1 MKKAIHRLTA
11 YLAVAMLFMAQATL
25 AQDAAQALKS
35 KTPEQRAAYQTTL
48 MKTKLQLDT
57 NQVVKVQA
65 INLKY
70 ALQFDPILKGDGGR
84 MAKFRQA
91 MSIQK
96 AKDADLKTALTAD
109 QYKLYQQYE
118 AEMKEKLKSF
128 ASKQ

>member
-1 MKKAIHRLTA
+1 MKKTRTRLLICIA
-11 YLAVAMLFMAQATL
+11 AVLVLTMQVAL
-25 AQDAAQALKS
+25 AQDAGQALKS
-35 KTPEQRAAYQTTL
+35 KTPEQRASYQTNL

-70 ALQFDPILKGDGGR
+70 ALKFDPILKGDGGR
-84 MAKFRQA
+84 MEKFRQA
-91 MSIQK
+91 RSIQK
-96 AKDADLKTALTAD
+96 EKDADLKNTLSAG

-128 ASKQ
+128 AGKQ